1 MEDNKNTQQPEET
14 SGAKL
19 FTQDQLD
26 AIVKKRLKEEKAKNE
41 TAIMEREKILAAK
54 ELELDARAMLAEKH
68 LPQELLPAINC
79 KDKETMEN
87 SVMLLVNWMLKGKAP
102 AAGSGSLTENKAAG
116 IRHAMGL

>member
-1 MEDNKNTQQPEET
+1 MEEEKNMQQPEET

-41 TAIMEREKILAAK
+41 AAITEREKILAAK
-54 ELELDARAMLAEKH
+54 ELELDARSMLAEKK

-79 KDKETMEN
+79 KDRETMEN
-87 SVMLLVNWMLKGKAP
+87 SVNLLVNWMLRGKAP
-102 AAGSGSLTENKAAG
+102 AAGSGGLAENKAAE